1 MAAQYLAGFLF
12 LQWVHSDPKTATPLT
27 VARYGYYFGERS
39 DIRRKLWLSSGAG
52 LALVMLPVILALRP
66 RARPLHGSAR
76 FSTRG
81 EARQAG
87 LFSPVGII
95 LARVGRRLL
104 RLPGQQGVAVI
115 ARSRSGKGAGIVIPN
130 LFEWPDSL
138 ICVDPKHENYTITAG
153 HRARS
158 GHAVY
163 LFAPF
168 SETRNTARW
177 NPLGYIP
184 DDPALRINGLQRIA
198 DMLYRRRRASIRSGP
213 PRRVRCSSASGSM
226 CSRRRDCL
234 ERSARSCGRAWPR
247 TMRGS
252 VRTGSG

>member
-1 MAAQYLAGFLF
+1 MTPTASTARWRPRARSRWVALASKVLLLLVGVLLAAQYLAGFLF

-115 ARSRSGKGAGIVIPN
+115 ARSRSGKGA
-130 LFEWPDSL
+130 
-138 ICVDPKHENYTITAG
+138 A
-153 HRARS
+153 
-158 GHAVY
+158 
-163 LFAPF
+163 
-168 SETRNTARW
+168 
-177 NPLGYIP
+177 
-184 DDPALRINGLQRIA
+184 
-198 DMLYRRRRASIRSGP
+198 
-213 PRRVRCSSASGSM
+213 
-226 CSRRRDCL
+226 
-234 ERSARSCGRAWPR
+234 
-247 TMRGS
+247 
-252 VRTGSG
+252 